1 MLRDPALV
9 QLVEHVA
16 VPEPSVWEP
25 PVHVMADPPS
35 RKTTEPVGVP
45 EPALTVAVSVTD
57 WPTTDGF
64 ADEVSEVLVGTAACT
79 VTALL
84 VALVAVHPER
94 VATTV
99 YR

>member
-9 QLVEHVA
+9 QLVEQVA
-16 VPEPSVWEP
+16 VPVPSVWEP